1 LPGVNGLLIGRVLS
15 TDDQQGGQYRVQVHV
30 PMITSGN
37 EGIWAR
43 VATLD
48 AGPDR
53 GVYFRPQRDDEVVLG
68 FLNDDPREPV
78 ILGYLHSSSTNQ
90 SPLPLQQGL
99 LQYGFVTKENIKLIF
114 DDTNKRLTL
123 LVTVTGGEKSIVIN
137 NDSQA
142 IEMKDENQNTIKM
155 DAQGITIQS
164 NGIVTIKGQMVKI
177 N

>member
-1 LPGVNGLLIGRVLS
+1 
-15 TDDQQGGQYRVQVHV
+15 
-30 PMITSGN
+30 
-37 EGIWAR
+37 
-43 VATLD
+43 
-48 AGPDR
+48 
-53 GVYFRPQRDDEVVLG
+53 VYFRPQRDDEVVLG